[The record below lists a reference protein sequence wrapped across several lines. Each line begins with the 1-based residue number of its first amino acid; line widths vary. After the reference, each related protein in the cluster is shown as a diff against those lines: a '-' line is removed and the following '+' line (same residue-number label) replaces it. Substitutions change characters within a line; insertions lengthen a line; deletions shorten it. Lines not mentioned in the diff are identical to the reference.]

1 MQHFTGIEYIKIDI
15 ANNWGLDKATWD
27 VRLDWVKENYS
38 QLENMD
44 TGADEPV
51 LFRKAVRALRD
62 AENGIPT
69 GYAMSLDCT
78 SSGLMIMSAL
88 IGDEIGAKNT
98 NIISTG
104 KREDIYVKVANE
116 MNKSPLVQI
125 DRATIKKPVMTHY
138 YGSKMKPKEIFG
150 ENTPELAAFYNI
162 LQQELPGPV
171 EVLQDIQSC
180 WQKNVLTHE
189 WKLPDGHIVISK
201 VVEPVDKKVEIQE
214 LDKKSFTHRIYI
226 NKPAKYGLSLAA
238 NIVHSIDAYIVREM
252 IRRSD
257 FELYTIHDS
266 FWTSPNNMNQVRETF
281 LEILIEIAKSDLLE
295 DILGQV
301 TNDKSLKL
309 TGYKD
314 ISNKMKTA
322 EYFLS

>member
-1 MQHFTGIEYIKIDI
+1 MQHFSGIEYIKIDI

-38 QLENMD
+38 QLEDMD

-62 AENGIPT
+62 AEAGIPT

-125 DRATIKKPVMTHY
+125 DRATIKKPKQM
-138 YGSKMKPKEIFG
+138 G
-150 ENTPELAAFYNI
+150 
-162 LQQELPGPV
+162 
-171 EVLQDIQSC
+171 
-180 WQKNVLTHE
+180 LT
-189 WKLPDGHIVISK
+189 
-201 VVEPVDKKVEIQE
+201 
-214 LDKKSFTHRIYI
+214 
-226 NKPAKYGLSLAA
+226 
-238 NIVHSIDAYIVREM
+238 
-252 IRRSD
+252 
-257 FELYTIHDS
+257 
-266 FWTSPNNMNQVRETF
+266 
-281 LEILIEIAKSDLLE
+281 
-295 DILGQV
+295 
-301 TNDKSLKL
+301 
-309 TGYKD
+309 
-314 ISNKMKTA
+314 
-322 EYFLS
+322 